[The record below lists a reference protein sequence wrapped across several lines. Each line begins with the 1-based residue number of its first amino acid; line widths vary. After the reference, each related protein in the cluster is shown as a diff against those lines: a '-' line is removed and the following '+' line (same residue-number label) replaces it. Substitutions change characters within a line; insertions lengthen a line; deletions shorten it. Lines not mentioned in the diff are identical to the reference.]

1 MGATTVALYEYK
13 PVLVV
18 FSLVFLVFVIT
29 CWLGVFLYYDKSS
42 LFVYFILSVCIL
54 ICASTYWI
62 SIYWLIAMTISLL
75 ITGLMGGVFVILF
88 FMNAKINDKIANR
101 IFLDE

>member
-13 PVLVV
+13 PVIVA
-18 FSLVFLVFVIT
+18 FSLVLLIFIIM
-29 CWLGVFLYYDKSS
+29 CWLGVFFFYDKSS
-42 LFVYFILSVCIL
+42 LLLYFILSITIL
-54 ICASTYWI
+54 ICSSTYWI
-62 SIYWLIAMTISLL
+62 PIYWLIAMVISLL

-101 IFLDE
+101 IFLD